1 MLKFLLALSLFSS
14 PAQMPLTK
22 ENVYHEIKK
31 QGIKYPELVFAQAML
46 ESGELRSK
54 LTRTNHNIF
63 GMKLP
68 SVRET
73 LAKGSRHNHAYYIHW
88 TESIRDYKLYQDF
101 VIQKKGL
108 TNYKKYLAYI
118 NRVYSQTGD
127 YYKRISRVIREHK
140 PLINKY
146 ETVYEVAYSL

>member
-1 MLKFLLALSLFSS
+1 MLKFLVVLTLFSY
-14 PAQMPLTK
+14 PVEQPLTK
-22 ENVYHEIKK
+22 ENVYHEIRK

-46 ESGELRSK
+46 ESGELKSK

-73 LAKGSRHNHAYYIHW
+73 TAQGSKNHHAFYVHW

-108 TNYKKYLAYI
+108 TNYKKYLSYI
-118 NRVYSQTGD
+118 NKVYSQTGD
-127 YYKRISRVIREHK
+127 YHKRISRVIREHK

-146 ETVYEVAYSL
+146 ETLYEVAYTW